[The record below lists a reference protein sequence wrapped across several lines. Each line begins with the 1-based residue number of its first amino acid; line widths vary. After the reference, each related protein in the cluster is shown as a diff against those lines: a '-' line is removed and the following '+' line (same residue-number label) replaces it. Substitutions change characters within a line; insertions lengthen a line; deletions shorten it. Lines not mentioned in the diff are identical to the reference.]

1 MFIQGYGLG
10 YVFCVIFVLPILHQ
24 HLGNMFRFL
33 SEERIQWY
41 WRVGIPNTPG
51 GDVYTN
57 VTIFGC
63 GVFVLKKSG
72 HQFRVRSKKK
82 ANDCMVICAGN
93 FSSLRWC
100 HETFMT
106 PIKSKPV
113 SIGGLVSLRPS
124 WSSKRNHGKT
134 LDLLRWKA
142 ILPSYRHPAILF
154 GVFEPKKKPSFKLE
168 SGGSGP
174 LSQKP

>member
-1 MFIQGYGLG
+1 MCWFSSKEVFDFDINYKGIFPSLRCSFKGMVLDMF
-10 YVFCVIFVLPILHQ
+10 FVLFLYYPFCTNIWGICSDFYPRRGFS
-24 HLGNMFRFL
+24 GN
-33 SEERIQWY
+33 

-124 WSSKRNHGKT
+124 
-134 LDLLRWKA
+134 
-142 ILPSYRHPAILF
+142 
-154 GVFEPKKKPSFKLE
+154 
-168 SGGSGP
+168 
-174 LSQKP
+174 